1 MSSHRRFDFIL
12 GAAVGLASLT
22 IVSSYGF
29 AQEFYQLKA
38 AGLSQISVA
47 IRQQEGLVI
56 RDQAGQESYYRR
68 EARLDTN
75 DGQWFGYYSRDAQQ
89 AILWPAVNVG
99 PMQIGTLDRNQQW
112 QFRSSRM
119 SIQPQSGNANS
130 NTFLKPSNAF
140 PVHPRDADL
149 VLPDSSNV
157 LSSRQF
163 PLPTDMNQAPIPIQ
177 LGLGDTNRRRYLSRV
192 PGGGLSLMPQASL
205 GSQAWY
211 IVPLPNGLARV
222 QYVDNGTVLALG
234 CQNNS
239 SPLDLYALADR
250 ADQLWR
256 ISPCPG
262 HAGSYALESLQYPG
276 QALTFQQNRLALA
289 PIAYSPYQQW
299 WPTTPIVPAV
309 QPLYRS
315 VSQNVIPNPPLA
327 PANVVLRNT
336 HNETLILLVSDIRNG
351 GASQKLRIPRGG
363 SEQIAMDRDS
373 GATIVETFEVRSHY
387 GDWDRRE
394 FRTPVPPAP
403 IYDIS
408 VYEEFLQSIAID
420 ATGTSPNPIEDINY
434 QPRSVGLV
442 LVPPGVALPDQVTL
456 DPFRMAEAANNAGA
470 VRRLN
475 PKDYDQ
481 KMPASDPLRDILR
494 EFQGRRAA
502 F

>member
-1 MSSHRRFDFIL
+1 MRSHRLFAETKRAIL
-12 GAAVGLASLT
+12 CLAGLITAT
-22 IVSSYGF
+22 PAF
-29 AQEFYQLKA
+29 TQEVYQLKA
-38 AGLSQISVA
+38 AGLSQASVA
-47 IRQQEGLVI
+47 VRHQEGLVI
-56 RDQAGQESYYRR
+56 RDQAGQESYYLR
-68 EARLDTN
+68 EPRLDTN
-75 DGQWFGYYSRDAQQ
+75 DGQWFGYYSRDASQ
-89 AILWPAVNVG
+89 AILWPLSSQG

-119 SIQPQSGNANS
+119 AIQPPQANGLS
-130 NTFLKPSNAF
+130 NTFLKPSTPF
-140 PVHPRDADL
+140 PTTFRDSDL
-149 VLPDSSNV
+149 VLPDSPPIGAN
-157 LSSRQF
+157 RPF

-177 LGLGDTNRRRYLSRV
+177 LGLGDATRRRYLSRL
-192 PGGGLSLMPQASL
+192 PSGGLNMMPQSAM

-222 QYVDNGTVLALG
+222 QYVDNGNILALG

-262 HAGSYALESLQYPG
+262 NLGSYALESLQFPG

-299 WPTTPIVPAV
+299 WPTTPIVQAV

-327 PANVVLRNT
+327 PSNVTLTNS
-336 HNETLILLVSDIRNG
+336 HNETLIVLVTDLRHG
-351 GASQKLRIPRGG
+351 GSSQKLRIPRG
-363 SEQIAMDRDS
+363 SMEQIVMDRDS
-373 GATIVETFEVRSHY
+373 GATIVETFEVRSNY

-394 FRTPVPPAP
+394 FRTPVPPSP
-403 IYDIS
+403 MYDIS

-420 ATGTSPNPIEDINY
+420 RTGTSPNPIEDVNY
-434 QPRSVGLV
+434 QPRSIGLV
-442 LVPPGVALPDQVTL
+442 LVPPGAALPERATL
-456 DPFRMAEAANNAGA
+456 DPYRLAEAANNAGA
-470 VRRLN
+470 VRRLS

-481 KMPASDPLRDILR
+481 KLPTTDPLRDILR

>member
-1 MSSHRRFDFIL
+1 MKSNRLNRLISR
-12 GAAVGLASLT
+12 AALGLAAMAMAPF
-22 IVSSYGF
+22 GF
-29 AQEFYQLKA
+29 AQEIYQLKA
-38 AGLSQISVA
+38 AGMAQASTA
-47 IRQQEGLVI
+47 IRHQEGLVI
-56 RDQAGQESYYRR
+56 RDQTGQESYYRR
-68 EARLDTN
+68 EARLDSD
-75 DGQWFGYYSRDAQQ
+75 DGQWFGYYSRDVQQ
-89 AILWPAVNVG
+89 AVLWPAINAG

-119 SIQPQSGNANS
+119 SIQPQLGNATS
-130 NTFLKPSNAF
+130 NTFLKPPNGFS
-140 PVHPRDADL
+140 VSSQDADAF
-149 VLPDSSNV
+149 LPGGATTP
-157 LSSRQF
+157 LSHGN
-163 PLPTDMNQAPIPIQ
+163 PLPTDMNRAPIPIQ
-177 LGLGDTNRRRYLSRV
+177 LGWGDTNRRRYLSRV
-192 PGGGLSLMPQASL
+192 PGGGLSVMPQSSL

-234 CQNNS
+234 CQNNN

-262 HAGSYALESLQYPG
+262 HAGSYALESLQFPG

-289 PIAYSPYQQW
+289 PITYSPYQQW
-299 WPTTPIVPAV
+299 WPTTPIVSAV

-327 PANVVLRNT
+327 AANVALRNT
-336 HNETLILLVSDIRNG
+336 HQETLIVLVSDLRNG
-351 GASQKLRIPRGG
+351 GSSQKLRIPRGD
-363 SEQIAMDRDS
+363 SQQIIMDRDS
-373 GATIVETFEVRSHY
+373 GATIVETFEVRSNY

-434 QPRSVGLV
+434 QPRSIGLV
-442 LVPPGVALPDQVTL
+442 LVPPGATLPAQVTL
-456 DPFRMAEAANNAGA
+456 DPYRMAEAANNTGA

-481 KMPASDPLRDILR
+481 KLPATDPLRDILR